1 MKFLAVLFFKSITSA
16 PILRN
21 DKRTSNEIN
30 VRRRRKI
37 THKYKMKTA
46 EKINKSKTLEVRGLE
61 HRLLHPDW
69 QKKDNNF
76 PVSGMRRML

>member
-1 MKFLAVLFFKSITSA
+1 MKSTLEEGGKC
-16 PILRN
+16 
-21 DKRTSNEIN
+21 
-30 VRRRRKI
+30 

-76 PVSGMRRML
+76 PVSGMRGMSCHNYLLFTSKVFFVVVVLGFVVVV